1 MTLGGPMGC
10 GASGS
15 NLAPAHQPSPLI
27 VGDARLDRVVDID
40 RFELDLRWLFPDADA
55 KSLAAHRHWLEPGYM
70 RGESLALSIHSI
82 VLRVA
87 GRVILIDTCV
97 GEHKSRPRQPHW
109 HARGNTDFLAHLDA
123 LGIAPENVDIVFCT
137 HLHADHVGWN
147 TRSKNGRWVPTFP
160 NARYLVD
167 RTELAHWETML
178 NTEPAAMV
186 NHNSYADSV
195 LPVIE
200 AGQVDLIDGEH
211 DILHGLS
218 VRPLPGH
225 TPGQIG
231 LSVRRQDQACLIVGD
246 AIHHPVQL
254 VRPEWS
260 TRVCADPHLAR
271 STRRALL
278 EEVADREDWLVPMHF
293 RDTLGLQIRRL
304 GDGFI
309 PRDADRIGP

>member
-1 MTLGGPMGC
+1 
-10 GASGS
+10 
-15 NLAPAHQPSPLI
+15 
-27 VGDARLDRVVDID
+27 
-40 RFELDLRWLFPDADA
+40 
-55 KSLAAHRHWLEPGYM
+55 M
-70 RGESLALSIHSI
+70 RGELVALSIHSI

-97 GEHKSRPRQPHW
+97 GEHKPRPRQPHW
-109 HARGNTDFLAHLDA
+109 HERGNTDYLAHLDA
-123 LGIAPENVDIVFCT
+123 LGIVPENVDMVFCT

-147 TRSKNGRWVPTFP
+147 TRLENGRWVPTFP
-160 NARYLVD
+160 NARYLVG

-178 NTEPAAMV
+178 KTEPAAMV

-211 DILHGLS
+211 DILDGLS

-231 LSVRRQDQACLIVGD
+231 LSVRRQDQGCLIVGD
-246 AIHHPVQL
+246 AIHHPCSSSGPNG
-254 VRPEWS
+254 RAACAPIRTSRGRRGARFS
-260 TRVCADPHLAR
+260 TRWRIATTGWSRCISGTRPGCASAAR
-271 STRRALL
+271 ATAS
-278 EEVADREDWLVPMHF
+278 
-293 RDTLGLQIRRL
+293 
-304 GDGFI
+304 